1 MPEPKICSLR
11 KTRPVGPT
19 IVCDD
24 LPCFPECY
32 RLTYEEKY
40 GVKYSVVHD
49 LLGEKRLLRDENRM
63 RS

>member
-1 MPEPKICSLR
+1 M
-11 KTRPVGPT
+11 GPT